1 MTRLTRRQVVLLH
14 EQMLAATGGLPGIR
28 DENLLDSA
36 LAAPYATFDEV
47 ELFPSVQTK
56 AARLAYGLVA
66 NHPFNDGNKRTGLQ
80 AMLVLLHVNGVRLEA
95 ADDDLVAFGLGMA
108 DGSLDVG
115 DIEAWITTHQGS
127 EQ

>member
-1 MTRLTRRQVVLLH
+1 VTRLTRRQVVLLH

-47 ELFPSVQTK
+47 EFFPSVQTK

-66 NHPFNDGNKRTGLQ
+66 NHPFNDGNKRIGVQ
-80 AMLVLLHVNGVRLEA
+80 AMLVLLHVNGIRLEP
-95 ADDDLVAFGLGMA
+95 ADDDLVKLGLGLA
-108 DGSLDVG
+108 DGSLDAG
-115 DIEAWITTHQGS
+115 DIQAWIANHQAGD
-127 EQ
+127 Q